1 MSARAG
7 LVIAGV
13 AIGQAAFGTI
23 DTLQGDGTASVAII
37 ALGFLAISIAALA
50 PWTRA

>member
-23 DTLQGDGTASVAII
+23 DTLQGDGTIPVSAI
-37 ALGFLAISIAALA
+37 ALAFLAISIVALA
-50 PWTRA
+50 PWARA